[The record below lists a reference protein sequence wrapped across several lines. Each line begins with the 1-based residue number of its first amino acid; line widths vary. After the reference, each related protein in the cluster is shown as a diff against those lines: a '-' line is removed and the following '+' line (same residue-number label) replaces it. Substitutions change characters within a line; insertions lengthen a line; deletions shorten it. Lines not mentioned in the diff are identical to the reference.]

1 MFSLV
6 EYFPKKLLRSEPINM
21 HTLLS
26 NTIGGGTY
34 WFTSA
39 LVVAEIVIL
48 LLLLTRNRSVW
59 FYSLLCLVVAS
70 VGWYL
75 IQIEYHLF
83 GFGRDP
89 WAYRRGLLAVAF
101 MASGGLFWKYEAFF
115 DSHKKILLPLFVV
128 IFALVF
134 SLGNN
139 QFKVLISTMDI
150 NALGFVASLIGCI
163 LLVYVC
169 KLLKSSKFL
178 TFIGQYSLCFY
189 FLSGA
194 LPMIVTLIFR
204 RVIPGENLI
213 GLSCVFILCVL
224 TAYLIT
230 YLLNRYI
237 PFVFDLRKLKK

>member
-1 MFSLV
+1 MFSFV
-6 EYFPKKLLRSEPINM
+6 EYFPKKLLRFEPINM

-39 LVVAEIVIL
+39 LVVAEIVVL
-48 LLLLTRNRSVW
+48 LLLLTRNRNVW
-59 FYSLLCLVVAS
+59 FYALSCLVVAS
-70 VGWYL
+70 IGWYL
-75 IQIEYHLF
+75 IQIDFHLF

-101 MASGGLFWKYEAFF
+101 MAAGGLFWKYETFF
-115 DSHKKILLPLFVV
+115 DSHRKILLPLFALLY
-128 IFALVF
+128 ALVF
-134 SLGNN
+134 SFGNSWI
-139 QFKVLISTMDI
+139 KVLISTMDI

-169 KLLKSSKFL
+169 KLLNPSKFL
-178 TFIGQYSLCFY
+178 TFVGQYSLCFY

-204 RVIPGENLI
+204 RVIPGENLL
-213 GLSCVFILCVL
+213 GLSCVFVFCVAI
-224 TAYLIT
+224 AYLIT